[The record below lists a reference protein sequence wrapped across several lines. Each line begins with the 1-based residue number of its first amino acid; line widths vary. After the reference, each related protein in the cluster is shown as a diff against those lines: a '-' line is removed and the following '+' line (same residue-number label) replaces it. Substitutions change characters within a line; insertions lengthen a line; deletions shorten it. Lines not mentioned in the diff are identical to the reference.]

1 MAGSKAR
8 GVDHAYQEFYRD
20 VLRKNDPA
28 LVPYADDGVD
38 VPLMQL
44 VPNERSILHLTP
56 ETRLMVAEL
65 RTAQRSCEARGLC
78 AAFAFRVDRLGQSVG
93 PPRGHV
99 LREARL
105 QVGAVRLGHYEGVT
119 LAVVDAREIADEG
132 FAVNTILGMPR
143 SASVSRT
150 RRCKLVAQP
159 SVPLLRVA
167 S

>member
-1 MAGSKAR
+1 
-8 GVDHAYQEFYRD
+8 
-20 VLRKNDPA
+20 
-28 LVPYADDGVD
+28 
-38 VPLMQL
+38 
-44 VPNERSILHLTP
+44 
-56 ETRLMVAEL
+56 MVAEL
-65 RTAQRSCEARGLC
+65 RTAQRSCEASGLC

-119 LAVVDAREIADEG
+119 LAVVDAREITDEG

-150 RRCKLVAQP
+150 RRCKLIAQP
-159 SVPLLRVA
+159 SVSLLRVA